1 MFEFIDIFDEEEK
14 AEIKEYVEKKFE
26 SKSDML
32 TSRSAVENAKLEIE
46 TILDRVEGDYIEKL

>member
-14 AEIKEYVEKKFE
+14 TEIKEYVEEKFE

-46 TILDRVEGDYIEKL
+46 TILDRIEGDYIEKL